1 MEMRRRATKICL
13 SMMGC
18 ITGCSEALKGNEET
32 LNDDE
37 KVLKGIGLVTLEGD
51 KEALKANG

>member
-32 LNDDE
+32 LNYDG
-37 KVLKGIGLVTLEGD
+37 KVLNGIGVTLECD
-51 KEALKANG
+51 EEALKANG